1 MGFAEVGKKA
11 SSRQLI
17 SGEQT
22 TSGRDAQLIAHPPHC
37 WAILF
42 SFFFCNFTICFWGF
56 PHINC
61 RVEEDFHQFRPF
73 IKKES
78 CRIIR
83 KEKMRQIDDHEVFL
97 FAIMSKYGH
106 RHGHCPRR

>member
-11 SSRQLI
+11 ASRQLI

-42 SFFFCNFTICFWGF
+42 YFFVQFHNLLFRICTYQLQG
-56 PHINC
+56 
-61 RVEEDFHQFRPF
+61 
-73 IKKES
+73 
-78 CRIIR
+78 
-83 KEKMRQIDDHEVFL
+83 
-97 FAIMSKYGH
+97 
-106 RHGHCPRR
+106 

>member
-37 WAILF
+37 C
-42 SFFFCNFTICFWGF
+42 SFFVQFHDLLLGIFTFQLQG
-56 PHINC
+56 
-61 RVEEDFHQFRPF
+61 
-73 IKKES
+73 
-78 CRIIR
+78 
-83 KEKMRQIDDHEVFL
+83 
-97 FAIMSKYGH
+97 
-106 RHGHCPRR
+106 